1 VAEVPPALSGAHAL
15 QLGRDLR
22 PLRRDPLVRSAAA
35 TIVSLLVA
43 AAVVPGLDLVADVRS
58 VTMLAGSTLNAWR
71 STFVPAALATL
82 TAWIAG
88 CAMGVAVASGGA
100 HVRVLCLPAMRALA
114 SVPLLILVLAGIALS
129 GVHVFALFAAIAAG
143 QCVRYARDAFT
154 VAEREL
160 QQLYVEA
167 ARGLEL
173 RRAYVLRW
181 HVLPNCASRLAL
193 LPLAG
198 PLRAAVM
205 VHATVAF
212 LGFVPAADASL
223 GRVLASGTSA
233 AAVGAAA
240 VLCLSLLALH
250 VLAHR
255 MRAFGVGA

>member
-1 VAEVPPALSGAHAL
+1 
-15 QLGRDLR
+15 
-22 PLRRDPLVRSAAA
+22 
-35 TIVSLLVA
+35 VSLLVA
-43 AAVVPGLDLVADVRS
+43 AAVVSVLDLVADVQP

-82 TAWIAG
+82 AAWIAG
-88 CAMGVAVASGGA
+88 CAMGVAVAAGGPQ
-100 HVRVLCLPAMRALA
+100 VRALCLPALRALA

-129 GVHVFALFAAIAAG
+129 GVHDFALVAAIAAG
-143 QCVRYARDAFT
+143 QCMRYTRDAFV

-160 QQLYVEA
+160 EQPYVEA
-167 ARGLEL
+167 ARGFEL
-173 RRAYVLRW
+173 RRVYVLRW

-198 PLRAAVM
+198 PLRAALM
-205 VHATVAF
+205 AHATVAF

-223 GRVLASGTSA
+223 GRVLASGAPA

-250 VLAHR
+250 ALAHR